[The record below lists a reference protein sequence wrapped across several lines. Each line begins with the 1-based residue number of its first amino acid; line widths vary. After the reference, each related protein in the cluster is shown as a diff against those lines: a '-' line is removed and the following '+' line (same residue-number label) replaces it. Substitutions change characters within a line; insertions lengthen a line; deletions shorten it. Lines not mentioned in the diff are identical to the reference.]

1 MQLSC
6 LTLYWPLVENRSYVL
21 RSHNFSYRARGK
33 KIPLPTQS
41 LFLYL
46 IKEAMQATRRDDLA
60 TYTRLILLTFRKDA
74 ELNVSSFLYM

>member
-1 MQLSC
+1 M
-6 LTLYWPLVENRSYVL
+6 L
-21 RSHNFSYRARGK
+21 RSQNFTYRAQGK

-41 LFLYL
+41 SYLCL